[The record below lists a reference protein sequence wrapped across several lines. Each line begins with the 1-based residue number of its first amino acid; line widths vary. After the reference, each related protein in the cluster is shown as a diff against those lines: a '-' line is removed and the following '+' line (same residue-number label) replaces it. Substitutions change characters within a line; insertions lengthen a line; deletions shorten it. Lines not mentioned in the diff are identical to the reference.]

1 MTDSMPPDDGEPTSL
16 REKAK
21 DWVEKGKGWAEKHPR
36 TIRFVKVAG
45 VAAGMVAVVV
55 LAPRSMDEDADEFPS
70 YAEGSANAEE
80 VEEAEGAAEFE
91 GVADQEQPSASD
103 RTSSPRDS
111 AKNHLRN
118 LHPGWNASEEKKAQ
132 YKEETGEDLPPGTT
146 WVSPKS
152 DADDSPEGEAPGADD
167 SPEDEDPG
175 EAAA

>member
-1 MTDSMPPDDGEPTSL
+1 MRVTDSTSSDPTAENGEPTSF

-21 DWVEKGKGWAEKHPR
+21 DWAEKHPR

-45 VAAGMVAVVV
+45 VAVGTVAVVV
-55 LAPRSMDEDADEFPS
+55 LTWRGMAEDEDEFPS
-70 YAEGSANAEE
+70 YAGGSANAEDVAGAEE
-80 VEEAEGAAEFE
+80 VEEVES
-91 GVADQEQPSASD
+91 VADHEQPSASD
-103 RTSSPRDS
+103 RTSGPRDS
-111 AKNHLRN
+111 ARNHVRN

-152 DADDSPEGEAPGADD
+152 DAND

>member
-1 MTDSMPPDDGEPTSL
+1 MTDSMPPDDGEPTSF

-55 LAPRSMDEDADEFPS
+55 LAPRSTDEDADEFPS
-70 YAEGSANAEE
+70 YAEGSANAED
-80 VEEAEGAAEFE
+80 VKGAAEVE

-103 RTSSPRDS
+103 GTDNPRDS
-111 AKNHLRN
+111 AKNHLRI

-132 YKEETGEDLPPGTT
+132 YKEETGEDLPAGTT

-152 DADDSPEGEAPGADD
+152 DADDSPEGEDPGADD
-167 SPEDEDPG
+167 SPEDEDSG
-175 EAAA
+175 ETAA